1 MAIGTITFE
10 QKPISTTVELPVITN
25 WTPIIPY
32 AVKQTSI
39 LDLFYFKF
47 ILEIRLTG
55 AAGTLL
61 GKIKQKQNPYETG
74 TANVTA
80 VFDIRDIVNTQ
91 LSTQVVDYNST
102 ANTIHTLGGNDTAKI
117 FSFNTSQLITV
128 YVKAYQQFSESATA
142 SPSEDTSSTATSTLF
157 YTPASLDLNVARG
170 TTRLQDDAFDSYQL
184 NGDKTLVLSDVRS
197 SYSDVADLT
206 GKFNTI
212 RTTDYHTVGFLNGE
226 DDFDCK
232 GWYWQIKYYDSD
244 DAQIGSTQ
252 ELINNSTN
260 GGAKP
265 ISSGTEVNSDMARLI
280 YFGCGTANLQ
290 AYNDGGSNT
299 HRPSNFPNWTYYT
312 IKALDSSGGSAMS
325 SIYYFIKDDD
335 NCKGFEIRRLAW
347 RNSLGCWDY
356 FNFKMKSTQTLKI
369 DRDSYETMMG
379 EFSQDMY
386 SYNNFEG
393 GKKIRR
399 TSAILSETINT
410 DWITEEQAVFL
421 ENLMKATKVQLIEN
435 DYTTYTVPV
444 LIKDTNFVKKTDVN
458 NRLKIQYTF
467 KIEYANPIN
476 TNS

>member
-10 QKPISTTVELPVITN
+10 QKPISGTVELPVITN

-39 LDLFYFKF
+39 ADLFYFKF
-47 ILEIRLTG
+47 ILEIRLTDST
-55 AAGTLL
+55 GTLL

-102 ANTIHTLGGNDTAKI
+102 ANTIHKLGSNDAAKI
-117 FSFNTSQLITV
+117 FSLNTSQLITV

-142 SPSEDTSSTATSTLF
+142 SPSVDTSSTATSTLF

-184 NGDKTLVLSDVRS
+184 NGDKRLVLSDVRS

-206 GKFNTI
+206 GKFNTV
-212 RTTDYHTVGFLNGE
+212 RTNDYHTVGFLNGE

-232 GWYWQIKYYDSD
+232 GWYWQIKYYDSA

-252 ELINNSTN
+252 ELINNNTN

-265 ISSGTEVNSDMARLI
+265 ISSGTEVNADTERLI
-280 YFGCGTANLQ
+280 YFGCGPKNLETQSVVTA
-290 AYNDGGSNT
+290 A
-299 HRPSNFPNWTYYT
+299 RPSNFTDWTYYT

-369 DRDSYETMMG
+369 DRDSYETMIG

-399 TSAILSETINT
+399 TSVILSETINT
-410 DWITEEQAVFL
+410 DWITEEEAVFL
-421 ENLMKATKVQLIEN
+421 ENLIKATKVQLIEN